1 MRYGCVVWC
10 CSSYCYCGGTNNI
23 VIVIVAMVGLND
35 GCYQVVVNTV
45 VLMIMMEYHGFIA
58 VVLMMS

>member
-1 MRYGCVVWC
+1 
-10 CSSYCYCGGTNNI
+10 
-23 VIVIVAMVGLND
+23 MVGLND